1 MPPACGQAGVTLLAA
16 MPRTFSGKAG
26 RRRLAEQIRAARA
39 PAMPVRRATGTAGRG
54 TVLGLGGAGATD
66 RIDRAVRCSPASDLN
81 ERAAV
86 AEAAIALGLGAT
98 SICGFCLPWPVD
110 WPANDFGASGVLST
124 PPWAGAEHGERA
136 VAGEAARLGFRE
148 GW

>member
-1 MPPACGQAGVTLLAA
+1 MAPRPVPLPCRCGAL
-16 MPRTFSGKAG
+16 
-26 RRRLAEQIRAARA
+26 RA
-39 PAMPVRRATGTAGRG
+39 PPVAE
-54 TVLGLGGAGATD
+54 
-66 RIDRAVRCSPASDLN
+66 RCSGSEVLVQPIASIERYGAHRPPASDLN

-110 WPANDFGASGVLST
+110 WPANEFGASGVLSA
-124 PPWAGAEHGERA
+124 PAWAGAAHGERA
-136 VAGEAARLGFRE
+136 LAGVVAHRSEAFAEAARLGFRE